1 MTAST
6 HDEHLQMVDDCE
18 NRESKLT
25 DWERSF
31 VDSIKD
37 QLGRSRA
44 LSDKQAE
51 TLDRIWER
59 VT

>member
-1 MTAST
+1 MSV
-6 HDEHLQMVDDCE
+6 HDEHLTMVADCE

-31 VDSIKD
+31 VDSLRV
-37 QLGRSRA
+37 QLERSRPLSQKQIDA
-44 LSDKQAE
+44 LDE
-51 TLDRIWER
+51 IWER